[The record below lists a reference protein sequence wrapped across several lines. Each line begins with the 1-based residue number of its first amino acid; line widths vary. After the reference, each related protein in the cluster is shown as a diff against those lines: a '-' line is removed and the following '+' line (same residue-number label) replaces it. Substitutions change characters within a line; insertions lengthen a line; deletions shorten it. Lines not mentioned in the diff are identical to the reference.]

1 MPLPVD
7 SGLMLQLDCPDLAMG
22 RHHAYAK
29 LSEQEFLG
37 LAAANVAAL
46 NAATEGLPAERLR
59 CGVVWCGFPA
69 ERLRCGVVWFSGR
82 ETQVWCG
89 LPAERLG
96 TDNLCMWGFQAILVT
111 GLDNGGKC
119 RQL

>member
-7 SGLMLQLDCPDLAMG
+7 SGLILQLDCPDLAMG

-59 CGVVWCGFPA
+59 T
-69 ERLRCGVVWFSGR
+69 ENIHDTRKIDDYRL
-82 ETQVWCG
+82 
-89 LPAERLG
+89 
-96 TDNLCMWGFQAILVT
+96 DY
-111 GLDNGGKC
+111 GGKC
-119 RQL
+119 RQLW